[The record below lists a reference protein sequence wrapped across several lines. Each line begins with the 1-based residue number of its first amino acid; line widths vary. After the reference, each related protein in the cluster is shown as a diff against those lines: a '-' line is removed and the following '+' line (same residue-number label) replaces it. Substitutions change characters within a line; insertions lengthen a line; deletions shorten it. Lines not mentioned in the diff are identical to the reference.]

1 MAFRPNLLIAIS
13 AILVAIASGAV
24 LRGEP
29 ASSQI
34 RQASKPVVEPK
45 VKVAVTDT
53 KGKVV
58 ATPKAAPKVALAH
71 AAVAVANKAT
81 PQDDAK
87 TLEALGKGLKTIHDL
102 RALFSKDKTDSPKD
116 GSEKFAIGALSEELS
131 NKDSQV
137 WSSIDTMI
145 GATQDAMKSI
155 KGKSISERKQVM
167 KSLED
172 KLDSHAKVLSS
183 VNDGVSKKQMQQDEE
198 YLLGLLLMHQ
208 NDWSMEK
215 QLNATKEFMHNS
227 PVMQKLYE
235 HHDSSKPLAP
245 QLAAMMDVKNKAGVA
260 KVEENTAKMKALAAK
275 VAAAAAK
282 NAPIMARLAKEEQKE
297 KAAKAGAAAV
307 AAPAKMEDKSA
318 KAAPAVAKVEQKAAK
333 AVPTMAKTIV
343 QETNLGAL
351 AKVDQ
356 KAAKVALAV
365 AKTIVQKKDI
375 GKAASAAARTLFI
388 QLTDSIMNRDCPYCA
403 AQCVDKCHTAGKPYV
418 QCMTDCA
425 DAGK

>member
-1 MAFRPNLLIAIS
+1 MVFHSKLLIAIS
-13 AILVAIASGAV
+13 AILAAIASGAV

-29 ASSQI
+29 VASQS
-34 RQASKPVVEPK
+34 RQTSKQVDEPK
-45 VKVAVTDT
+45 VKVAITES

-58 ATPKAAPKVALAH
+58 ATPKAEPKVALAH
-71 AAVAVANKAT
+71 ATVAVEKKAT

-87 TLEALGKGLKTIHDL
+87 TLEDMGKALNTIHNL
-102 RALFSKDKTDSPKD
+102 RALFSKDKADSPKD

-155 KGKSISERKQVM
+155 KGKSKSERRQVM

-198 YLLGLLLMHQ
+198 YLLGLLLLHQ
-208 NDWSMEK
+208 NDWSMET

-245 QLAAMMDVKNKAGVA
+245 QLAAMMDVKNKEGVA
-260 KVEENTAKMKALAAK
+260 KVEENTAQMQALATK
-275 VAAAAAK
+275 VAAAAVK
-282 NAPIMARLAKEEQKE
+282 NAPIRARLAKEEQKE
-297 KAAKAGAAAV
+297 KAAKAAATAAV
-307 AAPAKMEDKSA
+307 AAPAKVEDTSA

-333 AVPTMAKTIV
+333 AVP
-343 QETNLGAL
+343 
-351 AKVDQ
+351 
-356 KAAKVALAV
+356 AV
-365 AKTIVQKKDI
+365 AKTSVQKKNL

-388 QLTDSIMNRDCPYCA
+388 QLANSIMNRDCPYCA

-418 QCMTDCA
+418 QCLTDCA